1 MGKLIVVSG
10 PNESGKSAFAESLM
24 SRIPGQRYYIATM
37 VPQTEENYRRKRKA
51 RCCWRMRP
59 ICWPI
64 SSSKHTEMKKQP
76 WQKSGNCRI
85 GAAS

>member
-37 VPQTEENYRRKRKA
+37 APQTEEN
-51 RCCWRMRP
+51 
-59 ICWPI
+59 
-64 SSSKHTEMKKQP
+64 
-76 WQKSGNCRI
+76 
-85 GAAS
+85 

>member
-37 VPQTEENYRRKRKA
+37 VPQTEENYRRIEQQLLTAVNLA
-51 RCCWRMRP
+51 RLSE
-59 ICWPI
+59 I
-64 SSSKHTEMKKQP
+64 SLDEMIEILTLLYKEE
-76 WQKSGNCRI
+76 
-85 GAAS
+85 

>member
-37 VPQTEENYRRKRKA
+37 VPQTEENYRR
-51 RCCWRMRP
+51 
-59 ICWPI
+59 I
-64 SSSKHTEMKKQP
+64 E
-76 WQKSGNCRI
+76 
-85 GAAS
+85 